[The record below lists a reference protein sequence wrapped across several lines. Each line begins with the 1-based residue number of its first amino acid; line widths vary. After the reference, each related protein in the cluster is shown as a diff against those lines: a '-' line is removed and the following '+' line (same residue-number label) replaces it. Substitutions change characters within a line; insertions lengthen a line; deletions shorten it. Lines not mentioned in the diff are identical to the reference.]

1 MTNLR
6 NVLSVFVFLAM
17 IANAGGA
24 AAADP
29 VFYAGVKLGQANYRY
44 TNVSNNNQSAFG
56 FLVGLPINETIA
68 IEAEY
73 ISLGGF
79 DFPTRTWKGSALGLS
94 VIGNFPLNQQF
105 SLLVRLGIASS
116 SLKATIKPGYTAG
129 YSLTSDRTGLTG
141 GFGGQY
147 NASPVVAIRVGYD
160 YYPVGDSTIG
170 TTNALVLNVGGVFK
184 F

>member
-1 MTNLR
+1 MKQIAIATL
-6 NVLSVFVFLAM
+6 LSAF
-17 IANAGGA
+17 IAAPA
-24 AAADP
+24 VAADP

-44 TNVSNNNQSAFG
+44 TSISNNQQAAYG
-56 FLVGLPINETIA
+56 FILGLPINETVA

-73 ISLGGF
+73 INLGGF
-79 DFPTRTWKGSALGLS
+79 EIISRTWKGSALGLS
-94 VIGNFPLNQQF
+94 GVATLPLNQQF

-147 NASPVVAIRVGYD
+147 NASPVVAIRAGYD

-170 TTNALVLNVGGVFK
+170 TTNVLVLSVGGVFK